1 MENKGHKMQLNPL
14 NIKANT
20 LAESLHVLRGKAF
33 RVRVT
38 SNKKC
43 VLARLNGLK
52 EYLERN
58 TFMIGEQLCVKGEY
72 DGWSQWYGVGN
83 SVSYHLE
90 EFQNWINEGLITLN
104 IYQTKTSSICPQ
116 YIELLKKKNLW
127 K

>member
-1 MENKGHKMQLNPL
+1 MENTGHKIQLNPL
-14 NIKANT
+14 NIKANK
-20 LAESLHVLRGKAF
+20 LAKSLHVLRGKSF

-38 SNKKC
+38 SNKKH

-83 SVSYHLE
+83 HINYHLE
-90 EFQNWINEGLITLN
+90 EFQNWINEGLIVLN
-104 IYQTKTSSICPQ
+104 VQQTKKSSIRSTL
-116 YIELLKKKNLW
+116 EEE
-127 K
+127 

>member
-1 MENKGHKMQLNPL
+1 MENKGHKMWLNPL
-14 NIKANT
+14 NIKANK
-20 LAESLHVLRGKAF
+20 LAKSLHVLRGKAF

-58 TFMIGEQLCVKGEY
+58 TFMIGEQLCVKCEY
-72 DGWSQWYGVGN
+72 GGWSQWYGVGSN
-83 SVSYHLE
+83 LE
-90 EFQNWINEGLITLN
+90 EFQNWINEGLIVLN
-104 IYQTKTSSICPQ
+104 VQQTKKSSIRSQ
-116 YIELLKKKNLW
+116 YINFLKKNNFW